1 VKARIRK
8 AVIST
13 YNIGGRHL
21 TLVRHQQGANVHDSG
36 AARRL
41 HLVPGDTTFATEA
54 VAALQAALPDGWVL
68 GDQPEGAT
76 LILAVDA
83 PIEDELI
90 KRAGPSLRLIATTIP
105 DDLPSGF
112 DDVQVVRLPTEGQ
125 QGHHVVAEY
134 AVTMILALARNLL
147 ALARTAIE
155 DPWAPGRDEPA
166 LTTQAKYVYNWTQ
179 LQSSGYL
186 FDKVVGII
194 GVGAI
199 GSSVAQMLAPFG
211 ARLLYT
217 QRSRLPAADERQLHL
232 EWRDFDD
239 LIQESDFITLH
250 HRLQEGPGG
259 NEGQFSARE
268 FAMMKNSA
276 FLVNTSRGRI
286 LDEDALIAALRE
298 GQIAGAALD
307 VFHYEPLP
315 KDHPLLAL
323 AGDNVIITPHLAAG
337 SERAYWT
344 RVLRIALEAYA
355 GPRSDVLL
363 DD

>member
-1 VKARIRK
+1 MR
-8 AVIST
+8 
-13 YNIGGRHL
+13 
-21 TLVRHQQGANVHDSG
+21 QGAIVQDPG

-41 HLVPGDTTFATEA
+41 HLVAGETTFATEA
-54 VAALQAALPDGWVL
+54 VAAVRAALPAGWVL
-68 GDQPEGAT
+68 ADEPDGAT
-76 LILAVDA
+76 LILAVEA
-83 PIEDELI
+83 PLEVEVIR
-90 KRAGPSLRLIATTIP
+90 RAGPSLQLIATTAP
-105 DDLPSGF
+105 DDLPSAF
-112 DDVQVVRLPTEGQ
+112 DGVQVVRLPLEGQ

-147 ALARTAIE
+147 ALARTATE

-166 LTTQAKYVYNWTQ
+166 LTTQAQYVYNWTQ

-199 GSSVAQMLAPFG
+199 GSSVARMLAPFG
-211 ARLLYT
+211 VRLLYT
-217 QRSRLPAADERQLHL
+217 QRSRLPEADERRLHL
-232 EWRDFDD
+232 EWRDFDS
-239 LIQESDFITLH
+239 LIQECDFITLH

-259 NEGQFSARE
+259 NEGQFGARE
-268 FAMMKNSA
+268 FAMMKDSA
-276 FLVNTSRGRI
+276 FLVNTARGRI
-286 LDEDALIAALRE
+286 LDEDALIAALRQ

-315 KDHPLLAL
+315 KDHPLLGL
-323 AGDNVIITPHLAAG
+323 AGDNVIVTPHLAAG

-355 GPRSDVLL
+355 RLPVGG
-363 DD
+363 

>member
-1 VKARIRK
+1 MSR
-8 AVIST
+8 T
-13 YNIGGRHL
+13 
-21 TLVRHQQGANVHDSG
+21 QQGANVRDPGG
-36 AARRL
+36 ARGL
-41 HLVPGDTTFATEA
+41 YLVPGGTTFATEA
-54 VAALQAALPDGWVL
+54 VVAVQGALPEGWVL
-68 GDQPEGAT
+68 ADEPDGAT

-83 PIEDELI
+83 PVEGEVIT
-90 KRAGPSLRLIATTIP
+90 RAGPSLRLIATTIP
-105 DDLPSGF
+105 DHLPGGF
-112 DDVQVVRLPTEGQ
+112 DDVQVVRLPPEGL

-147 ALARTAIE
+147 ALARTATE

-166 LTTQAKYVYNWTQ
+166 LTTQAQYVYNWTQ
-179 LQSSGYL
+179 LQSSGFL

-211 ARLLYT
+211 VRLLYT
-217 QRSRLPAADERQLHL
+217 QRSRLPEADEQRLRL
-232 EWRDFDD
+232 EWRDFDG
-239 LIQESDFITLH
+239 LIKECDFITLH

-259 NEGQFSARE
+259 NEGQFGARE

-286 LDEDALIAALRE
+286 LDEDALVAALRE
-298 GQIAGAALD
+298 GQIAGVALD

-337 SERAYWT
+337 SEPAYWT
-344 RVLRIALEAYA
+344 RLLRIALEAYA
-355 GPRSDVLL
+355 ALPAGG
-363 DD
+363 